1 GFNLF
6 IKWVDKHKKE
16 ELPISFTM
24 EATGVYHEQLAWFLY
39 ERDQIV
45 HIVLANRAKAYFQS
59 IGNKSKNDKIDAK
72 GLAVMGATQPLTI
85 WAPISKQLYELRS
98 ITRHLED
105 LQSIK
110 NALRGQLEQANT
122 SIYSSKEVTRSIKK
136 TMKEID
142 KQILNAEKMISKC
155 IDIDPVLRQ
164 KIEYLTS
171 IKGVGE
177 KTAAV
182 VAAETDGFAQVRNAK
197 QLISYAGYDIKE
209 NQSGQRVGKTKITK
223 KGNAHIRR
231 ALHFP
236 ALNVIRYEVG
246 SFPSLYGRILDRSA
260 IKMKGYV
267 ALQARLLRIM
277 FSLWKKEEYYDENYN
292 WQEKSIKKSGSQT
305 LCMNGYTT

>member
-1 GFNLF
+1 
-6 IKWVDKHKKE
+6 
-16 ELPISFTM
+16 
-24 EATGVYHEQLAWFLY
+24 
-39 ERDQIV
+39 
-45 HIVLANRAKAYFQS
+45 NRAKAYFQS

-236 ALNVIRYEVG
+236 ALNVIRYQVG
-246 SFPSLYGRILDRSA
+246 SFPNLYGRKLD
-260 IKMKGYV
+260 
-267 ALQARLLRIM
+267 
-277 FSLWKKEEYYDENYN
+277 
-292 WQEKSIKKSGSQT
+292 KSTI
-305 LCMNGYTT
+305 